1 MRISDWSSDVCSSD
15 LMGELVGVPL
25 VRHLIRHAPGIS
37 FQIVDLAV
45 DSFKRVEEGDLDLC
59 LTISERTLENPVN
72 DVSNLRSEHL
82 FFDSF
87 TIVASSDNTVLKNTI
102 TYDEFCDQPYVE
114 LQLNGN
120 FRSLPDI
127 VLSRTEEHTSELQSL
142 MRQ

>member
-15 LMGELVGVPL
+15 L
-25 VRHLIRHAPGIS
+25 
-37 FQIVDLAV
+37 
-45 DSFKRVEEGDLDLC
+45 LC

-114 LQLNGN
+114 LLLNGN
-120 FRSLPDI
+120 FRSR
-127 VLSRTEEHTSELQSL
+127 SEEHTSELQSL
-142 MRQ
+142 MRISYAVFSLKKKKK